1 MNKTARIV
9 RHELITALRRP
20 SFLLVAL
27 GIPLLVLLIV
37 ALLTFAKRGS
47 NGTGYGGSGGSGY
60 APQVEGYVDQSGL
73 IESIPDSVPRG
84 RLLAY
89 ASEEQARQALAA
101 GQIAAY
107 YVIPADYIETG
118 ELFYVYP
125 DGKSLTSDGQEWLM
139 LRALLTNLLGG
150 DDDLA
155 QWVWDPI
162 DLSVTNLTPESEY
175 GGDRSNELLR
185 IFPFMMVG
193 LLYASIMINSNLLAE
208 SVSSEKANRTIEVL
222 MLSVTPR
229 QMLAGKAAGLG
240 IAALIQTVAWLGA
253 VTIAMTAGG
262 QALGL
267 PRGFTFP
274 ASLLVWGLLF
284 FLLGFAI
291 YASLM
296 AGVGALAPKLKEA
309 NQASFVVL
317 MPLMAGYL
325 VGLVASMAE
334 APHEALPVA
343 LSLFPLTAPVVMIMR
358 LAEGSVPLWQLL
370 LSVGLMAATAW
381 LIVRAVA
388 ALFRAQYLLSG
399 QPFSLLRYFAAL
411 LGR

>member
-47 NGTGYGGSGGSGY
+47 NGTGYGGSGGSGF

-139 LRALLTNLLGG
+139 LRPLLTNLLGG

-291 YASLM
+291 YASL
-296 AGVGALAPKLKEA
+296 
-309 NQASFVVL
+309 
-317 MPLMAGYL
+317 
-325 VGLVASMAE
+325 
-334 APHEALPVA
+334 
-343 LSLFPLTAPVVMIMR
+343 T
-358 LAEGSVPLWQLL
+358 EG
-370 LSVGLMAATAW
+370 
-381 LIVRAVA
+381 
-388 ALFRAQYLLSG
+388 G
-399 QPFSLLRYFAAL
+399 QPGQLCGADAAH
-411 LGR
+411 GRVSGRFYRTRG

>member
-60 APQVEGYVDQSGL
+60 APQIEGYVDQSGL

-325 VGLVASMAE
+325 VGFIAPVAE
-334 APHEALPVA
+334 ASHEVLPVA

-358 LAEGSVPLWQLL
+358 LAEGSVPAWQLL
-370 LSVGLMAATAW
+370 LSVGLMVVTAY

-388 ALFRAQYLLSG
+388 AMFRTQHLLTG
-399 QPFSLLRYFAAL
+399 QPFSFLRFFAAL
-411 LGR
+411 SGR